1 MLAHMGAADDVDEVV
16 TGADGRRVGYLARG
30 PRAGRPVLYLHG
42 APGSRREQRILPD
55 QVLRRFG
62 VRLVS
67 VDRAGYGA
75 TDPLPGGRPTR
86 VRDVLTVCDALGID
100 GFPLVAVSSGGSYA
114 ITLAALEPD
123 RVDRVVL
130 SSAQMPYDD
139 DNALGDLQPDQRSEL
154 AALRAGRSPDL
165 EREYEEARSALL
177 ADVLDGMAGPMA
189 TLSRRE
195 QDWFAQPWV
204 QQVLVEDVEEGVR
217 ASIEGYLE
225 DGLSVVRPLEV
236 DVTSVRAPVRA
247 VHGSIDDWEPLDNLR
262 RTLAGLA
269 DVQLF
274 VLDGLNHFG
283 PLLYPDLLV
292 SLAVGDR

>member
-1 MLAHMGAADDVDEVV
+1 MRSADDVDDVV

-30 PRAGRPVLYLHG
+30 PRDGRPVLYLHG

-55 QVLRRFG
+55 QVLQRFG

-75 TDPLPGGRPTR
+75 TDPLPGARPGR
-86 VRDVLTVCDALGID
+86 VRDVVTVCDALDID
-100 GFPLVAVSSGGSYA
+100 RFPLVAVSSGGTYA
-114 ITLAALEPD
+114 LTLAALEPG

-139 DNALGDLQPDQRSEL
+139 DDALRDLQPGQRAEL
-154 AALRAGRSPDL
+154 ASLRAGRSPDL
-165 EREYEEARSALL
+165 ERAYEEDRSALL
-177 ADVLDGMAGPMA
+177 ADVLDGLAEPMA
-189 TLSRRE
+189 TLTRRE

-204 QQVLVEDVEEGVR
+204 QQVLVEDVQEGVR
-217 ASIEGYLE
+217 TGIEGYLE
-225 DGLSVVRPLEV
+225 DGLSVVRPFEV

-247 VHGSIDDWEPLDNLR
+247 VHGSADDWEPLANLR
-262 RTLAGLA
+262 RVLAQVSDA
-269 DVQLF
+269 QLF

-292 SLAVGDR
+292 ALAVGDR